1 MGYMS
6 GLGVTRGSANLGVM
20 RVMEALGRV
29 GSCRKHVLGHDK
41 KVKDRALICIRVAR
55 ERGTTNE
62 TDKDQLNG

>member
-1 MGYMS
+1 M
-6 GLGVTRGSANLGVM
+6 
-20 RVMEALGRV
+20 MEALGGV